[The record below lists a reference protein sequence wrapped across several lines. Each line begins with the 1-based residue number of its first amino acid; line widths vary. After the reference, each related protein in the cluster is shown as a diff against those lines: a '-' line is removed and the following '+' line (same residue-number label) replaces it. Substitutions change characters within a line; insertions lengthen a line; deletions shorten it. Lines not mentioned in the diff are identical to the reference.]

1 MFENVLAKFKVECT
15 FKYLRAAED
24 NFIEKIREKNAVSFL
39 HEKMFFHDATCKLS
53 NKQEQLAKFHPFL
66 KISIF

>member
-24 NFIEKIREKNAVSFL
+24 DFIGKKMQFLSSMKKSFFMTQLPNFQTNKNNLQNLILF
-39 HEKMFFHDATCKLS
+39 
-53 NKQEQLAKFHPFL
+53 
-66 KISIF
+66 